1 MTETVSDILIARQRQ
16 FEHAGLGR
24 PVALSFAVHVLV
36 LVGLVLLP
44 AAWFQGKAKEKTI
57 TITLGAG
64 SLGLKRS
71 GQLQT
76 GGKKV
81 EEVVEPKK
89 QEPILPV
96 TPPKAVTPDPAAPV
110 VKVPP
115 KTADKPSAAPNT
127 PAKPATGARIAPG
140 SAAVET
146 GAKGLE
152 VGLSSSGGG
161 NNSAEMDF
169 CCKEYLQDMLNKI
182 DVVWVRNQGIT
193 GETWVDF
200 VIEKDG
206 KITHIL
212 TSKSSGYEVLD
223 LAAERA
229 ISYIKMGPIPELF
242 KGSSIPIRLRMTY
255 TR

>member
-1 MTETVSDILIARQRQ
+1 MTESVSDILVARQRQ
-16 FEHAGLGR
+16 FEGGVGR
-24 PVALSFAVHVLV
+24 PVAMSLVVHVL
-36 LVGLVLLP
+36 LIVGLVLLP
-44 AAWFQGKAKEKTI
+44 AAWFQGRPKEKTM

-64 SLGLKRS
+64 SLGVIRS
-71 GQLQT
+71 GKLQT
-76 GGKKV
+76 GGKRV

-89 QEPILPV
+89 QEPLLPV

-115 KTADKPSAAPNT
+115 KTADKPSTVPPA
-127 PAKPATGARIAPG
+127 PAKPATGAKITPG

-182 DVVWVRNQGIT
+182 DAVWVRNQGIT

-206 KITHIL
+206 KITGVH
-212 TSKSSGYEVLD
+212 TSKSSGYPTLD
-223 LAAERA
+223 FAAERA
-229 ISYIKMGPIPELF
+229 ISFVKLGPIPELF
-242 KGSSIPIRLRMTY
+242 KGSRIPITLKMAY